1 MSAPLIVSIPHRL
14 GRDEARRRIESGL
27 ARATASVPVLK
38 LDEQSWDGDRMMF
51 RARALGQVAAGQ
63 VEVADDHV
71 RVEVVLPWLLQKF
84 AEVTQSTI
92 RQRGRLLLDKKP

>member
-27 ARATASVPVLK
+27 ARATANVPILT
-38 LDEQSWDGDRMMF
+38 LEEQSWQDDRMMF

-63 VEVADDHV
+63 LDIADDHV
-71 RVEVVLPWLLQKF
+71 RIEVTLPWLLQKF
-84 AEVTQSTI
+84 AEVAQAAI
-92 RQRGRLLLDKKP
+92 RQRGQLLLDKKP